1 MFTFKS
7 NNSENCDQKKRGSH
21 DKGQSSNSS
30 SAFTIKLT
38 RTASQKGTTSA
49 FKKGILKN
57 SGNNAI
63 KLRPCEST
71 ETSSCY
77 ESASSDAESS
87 SSCLTGKMRCCI
99 QNEETHN
106 SSNSRNS
113 NSGRNR
119 SYGFNRTALF
129 VVVTSCA
136 PTHHERENLVIY
148 AGKNARTYLQPFLL
162 ADVYCLTYQGIYKL
176 CLTWYMIM
184 IN

>member
-21 DKGQSSNSS
+21 DRGQSSNSS
-30 SAFTIKLT
+30 SAFTIKLN
-38 RTASQKGTTSA
+38 RTPSQKGTASA

-87 SSCLTGKMRCCI
+87 SSCLTGKLRCCK
-99 QNEETHN
+99 QNEETHY

-119 SYGFNRTALF
+119 SYGFNRTVLF
-129 VVVTSCA
+129 VVVTA
-136 PTHHERENLVIY
+136 ELL
-148 AGKNARTYLQPFLL
+148 RTDAQWVRKFGYLCRQEIRF
-162 ADVYCLTYQGIYKL
+162 
-176 CLTWYMIM
+176 
-184 IN
+184 

>member
-21 DKGQSSNSS
+21 DRGQSSNSS
-30 SAFTIKLT
+30 SAFTIKLN
-38 RTASQKGTTSA
+38 RTPSQKGTASA

-87 SSCLTGKMRCCI
+87 SSCLTGKLR
-99 QNEETHN
+99 NEETHY

-119 SYGFNRTALF
+119 SYGFNRTVLF
-129 VVVTSCA
+129 VVVTA
-136 PTHHERENLVIY
+136 ELLRTDAQWVRKFGYLVIY
-148 AGKNARTYLQPFLL
+148 AGKKLGSDKNARTFLQPFLL
-162 ADVYCLTYQGIYKL
+162 ADVNCLTYQGIYKL
-176 CLTWYMIM
+176 CL
-184 IN
+184 N